1 VSDYVNIKNR
11 KASFEYHLIDKFV
24 AGLQLLGTEIKSIRE
39 SKASIA
45 EGYCTFMGDE
55 LFVKNMHIAEYSHGG
70 FVNHEPK
77 RMRKLLLSRQELDKL
92 LKKTKIKGFTIVPT
106 RLFIGKNG
114 YAKLEIALA
123 EGKKLYDKRES
134 LKQADD
140 KRSMDRTMKNY
151 R

>member
-1 VSDYVNIKNR
+1 MADYVNIKNR

>member
-1 VSDYVNIKNR
+1 MSDNINIKNR
-11 KASFEYHLIDKFV
+11 KASFEYHLVDRYV
-24 AGLQLLGTEIKSIRE
+24 AGLHLLGTEIKSIRE

-45 EGYCTFMGDE
+45 EGYCTFMGNE
-55 LFVKNMHIAEYSHGG
+55 LFIKNMHIAEYSHGG

-140 KRSMDRTMKNY
+140 KRNMDRMKKNY

>member
-1 VSDYVNIKNR
+1 
-11 KASFEYHLIDKFV
+11 
-24 AGLQLLGTEIKSIRE
+24 
-39 SKASIA
+39 
-45 EGYCTFMGDE
+45 
-55 LFVKNMHIAEYSHGG
+55 
-70 FVNHEPK
+70 
-77 RMRKLLLSRQELDKL
+77 MRKLLLSRQELDKL

>member
-1 VSDYVNIKNR
+1 MSDNINIKNR

-45 EGYCTFMGDE
+45 EGYCSFIGRE
-55 LFVKNMHIAEYSHGG
+55 LFVINMHIAEYSHGG

-77 RMRKLLLSRQELDKL
+77 RRRKLLLSRQELDKL
-92 LKKTKIKGFTIVPT
+92 HKKIKMKGFTIVPT

>member
-1 VSDYVNIKNR
+1 MSDYVNIKNR
-11 KASFEYHLIDKFV
+11 KASFEYHLVDKFV